1 MQEVITVG
9 ISLSGNGDSRRIG
22 LILGF
27 AVKLVNDDGRN
38 AWVGLVFH
46 DRNAAFDFYLKF
58 DEYFEKREKK
68 NEEFKIDENV
78 DFSLKT
84 GKSGKG
90 K

>member
-1 MQEVITVG
+1 MAG
-9 ISLSGNGDSRRIG
+9 SLSRWHPPQK
-22 LILGF
+22 
-27 AVKLVNDDGRN
+27 ATPALVWCWRSPAARLS

-68 NEEFKIDENV
+68 NEEFKIDTNV

-84 GKSGKG
+84 GKKLIFYFNL
-90 K
+90 

>member
-1 MQEVITVG
+1 MGKYYMQVIWVV
-9 ISLSGNGDSRRIG
+9 NA
-22 LILGF
+22 LGF
-27 AVKLVNDDGRN
+27 AVKLSNDDGRN

-68 NEEFKIDENV
+68 NEEFKIDTNV

-84 GKSGKG
+84 GKK